1 MLYNNQ
7 NVKKVET
14 EELERRLRFL
24 KRNKDN
30 YDRLGIV
37 NLSFMRRQE
46 MAIIQEE
53 LKRRVA

>member
-1 MLYNNQ
+1 MMYNNR
-7 NVKKVET
+7 NVKGIET